1 MQSTQKMDASAQAH
15 NSGISH
21 LQTDIPVVPTTPT
34 SAIGSDLFYIIIAL
48 AICMKL
54 TIEAIASLVQVILKH
69 HPYGKQ

>member
-1 MQSTQKMDASAQAH
+1 MKATQNIDASAQS
-15 NSGISH
+15 NDSGISH

-34 SAIGSDLFYIIIAL
+34 SAVGSDLFYIIIAL

-69 HPYGKQ
+69 HPSGKQ